1 MKELIIYFCDNTL
14 YIVHNMKI
22 IEKKMDSIYQ
32 GLVVDRTKFIESFM
46 QILKKEKLK
55 QNYLEIRFILLK
67 MFILMK
73 EICFI

>member
-1 MKELIIYFCDNTL
+1 MIALKELIIYFCDNTL

-46 QILKKEKLK
+46 QILKKRWMVEVDIGIMGFVVPL
-55 QNYLEIRFILLK
+55 FS
-67 MFILMK
+67 
-73 EICFI
+73 